1 MIHCLSFATYLFDHY
16 VIWASAQY
24 YKKFKVHLNIWVGS
38 DCHWLN
44 KRSIFGKRYKTTEVP
59 ELIDCL
65 CSPVLNW
72 AHLLQRRRARQGWP
86 FLLHENYSYHRP
98 FLKNFLKN
106 TILSFSSLPWE
117 LLFGTFTHSKPFP
130 QQASNFYQPMFKNTT
145 IMSPPASP
153 AIVRDCKQPT
163 GGASFRSLNSLETQ
177 DWAWLLLFSFFS
189 LEGEHVFYSPH
200 GQIIY
205 QSMASVQFGPFS
217 FENTIC
223 FQR

>member
-44 KRSIFGKRYKTTEVP
+44 KRSIFGNRYKTAEVP

-86 FLLHENYSYHRP
+86 FLLQENYSYHRP

-106 TILSFSSLPWE
+106 TILFFSSLSWE
-117 LLFGTFTHSKPFP
+117 LLFGTFTHSKPFL

-153 AIVRDCKQPT
+153 AIVRDVNTVNSQLVPLSDLSIVWKHRT
-163 GGASFRSLNSLETQ
+163 GHDYYYFPSFHWKGNM
-177 DWAWLLLFSFFS
+177 FSI
-189 LEGEHVFYSPH
+189 HV
-200 GQIIY
+200 
-205 QSMASVQFGPFS
+205 MVK
-217 FENTIC
+217 
-223 FQR
+223 